1 MRRSRKKRQ
10 IQPQTSGR
18 ESPASQPSEMMVPMM
33 RGCPSANAAH
43 ARPRGVRDSEGERP
57 PPALTNSKSVSQRIA
72 AAQSSR
78 SAVRVASSSAW
89 SALRPATAA
98 PIFGRSS
105 PCSARKAPI
114 SARASFCCFGVSRTA
129 VPPKSPE
136 APASRFSSAAYRS
149 AAWMRRAAAASLSGP
164 SRPARA
170 AAIAAC
176 ISVVIAAARRRI
188 ESFLSV
194 RSRTSGPMSRWRW
207 RRTKGR
213 STVSCETAEGIRPQS
228 ISRSSIGDA
237 RFRSPATDRVGA

>member
-57 PPALTNSKSVSQRIA
+57 PALTNSKSVSQRIA

-78 SAVRVASSSAW
+78 SAVRVAWSSAW